1 MSPRALKVCP
11 VPGCPELVREGRC
24 QRHTREVDRARGTAA
39 ERGYNSAGHLRRFRP
54 GVLERDQLCVLCE
67 AEGRPPTLA
76 TVADHW
82 PLSRRELIAQGL
94 DPDDPQRGRGLCKPH
109 HDRSTAQAQPGG
121 WNDRYSPD

>member
-1 MSPRALKVCP
+1 MPRALKVCCT
-11 VPGCPELVREGRC
+11 PGCPNLTPGGRC
-24 QRHTREVDRARGTAA
+24 ADCKRESDRARGTSA

-94 DPDDPQRGRGLCKPH
+94 DPDDPERGRGLCAGCH
-109 HDRSTAQAQPGG
+109 NRETARHQPGG
-121 WNDRYSPD
+121 WNA